1 MKASRDLEQKL
12 LLPKVSLPK
21 FSVAGNNSL
30 SSLTTYYVRGK
41 VLSAFPMLPH
51 FADETEAQ
59 RS

>member
-21 FSVAGNNSL
+21 LSVAGNSL